1 MRTKDTLQ
9 RFLFE
14 QHPIRGSLVRLDS
27 TFRAARDCHAY
38 PLAMAHFLGEA
49 LAASALLSAS
59 IKHHESLILQVQADG
74 PVRLI
79 VAQCTG
85 ERSLR
90 GLVRWTGS
98 VNSEILADAC
108 RNGLLVITIDPGEGQ
123 ERYQG
128 MVQLAGSSLA
138 QAIESYFVQS
148 EQLRTRLWLA
158 ADERSAAGLFLQR
171 VPGGDPADPD
181 AWSRVQKLGSTITS
195 RELLELP
202 NYDLLHRLFHE
213 EDLRV
218 FESEV
223 VTFRCRCSRARIAR
237 VLYGLGRSELE
248 AVLHQEGNVS
258 VTCEFCNRTYA
269 FDAVDVGQ
277 LFVEGV
283 QPQVPP
289 TPQ

>member
-14 QHPIRGSLVRLDS
+14 EHPIRGGLVRLDS
-27 TFRAARDCHAY
+27 TFRAARDGHAY
-38 PLAMAHFLGEA
+38 PMAMAHFLGEA

-59 IKHHESLILQVQADG
+59 IKYHESLILQVQADG

-90 GLVRWTGS
+90 GLVRWTNGGK
-98 VNSEILADAC
+98 SETLADAC
-108 RNGLLVITIDPGEGQ
+108 RNGLLVITIDPGNEE

-128 MVQLAGSSLA
+128 MVQLVGNSLA

-148 EQLRTRLWLA
+148 EQLRARLWLA
-158 ADERSAAGLFLQR
+158 ADNHSAAGLFLQR
-171 VPGGDPADPD
+171 VPGDPADPD
-181 AWSRVQKLGSTITS
+181 AWSRVQKLGATITS

-202 NYDLLHRLFHE
+202 NYELLYRLFHQ

-218 FESEV
+218 FEGEV
-223 VTFRCRCSRARIAR
+223 VTFRCSCSRERISP
-237 VLYGLGRSELE
+237 VLYSFGCSELE
-248 AVLHQEGNVS
+248 AILHQQGHVS
-258 VTCEFCNRTYA
+258 ATCEFCNRTYR
-269 FDAVDVGQ
+269 FDAVDVRQ

-283 QPQVPP
+283 HPQGPSA
-289 TPQ
+289 PQ

>member
-14 QHPIRGSLVRLDS
+14 EHPIRGGLVRLDS
-27 TFRAARDCHAY
+27 TFRAARDCHTY

-59 IKHHESLILQVQADG
+59 IKYHESLILQIQADG

-98 VNSEILADAC
+98 VNSELLADAC
-108 RNGLLVITIDPGEGQ
+108 RNGLVVITIDPGKGQ

-128 MVQLAGSSLA
+128 MVQLAGNSLA
-138 QAIESYFVQS
+138 QAIESYFAQS

-171 VPGGDPADPD
+171 VPGDLADPD
-181 AWSRVQKLGSTITS
+181 AWDRVQQLGSTITN

-223 VTFRCRCSRARIAR
+223 VTFRCRCSRERIAR
-237 VLYGLGRSELE
+237 VLYSLGRNELE
-248 AVLHQEGNVS
+248 AVLRQEGDVS
-258 VTCEFCNRTYA
+258 VTCEFCNRTYR
-269 FDAVDVGQ
+269 FDAVDVEQ
-277 LFVEGV
+277 LFIEGI

-289 TPQ
+289 TQQ

>member
-14 QHPIRGSLVRLDS
+14 DHPIHGGLVRLDS

-38 PLAMAHFLGEA
+38 PVAMAHFLGEA

-59 IKHHESLILQVQADG
+59 IKYHESLILQVQADG

-85 ERSLR
+85 KRSLR

-98 VNSEILADAC
+98 VESETLADAC
-108 RNGLLVITIDPGEGQ
+108 RNGLLAITIDPGNGQ

-128 MVQLAGSSLA
+128 MVQLIGNSLA
-138 QAIESYFVQS
+138 QAIESYFAQS

-158 ADERSAAGLFLQR
+158 ADNRTAAGLVLQR
-171 VPGGDPADPD
+171 VPGDLTDID
-181 AWSRVQKLGSTITS
+181 AWSRVQELGSTVTS

-202 NYDLLHRLFHE
+202 NYDLLYRLFHQ

-223 VTFRCRCSRARIAR
+223 VTFRCRCSRERIAH
-237 VLYGLGRSELE
+237 VLHSFGRSEIETILRQQG
-248 AVLHQEGNVS
+248 HVS
-258 VTCEFCNRTYA
+258 VTCEFCNRTYR
-269 FDAVDVGQ
+269 FDAVDVRQ
-277 LFVEGV
+277 LFVEGIH
-283 QPQVPP
+283 PQGPP
-289 TPQ
+289 TRQ

>member
-1 MRTKDTLQ
+1 MRAEDTLQ

-14 QHPIRGSLVRLDS
+14 EHPIRGGLVRLDS
-27 TFRAARDCHAY
+27 TFRVARDCHAY
-38 PLAMAHFLGEA
+38 PIAMAHFLGEA

-59 IKHHESLILQVQADG
+59 IKYHESLILQIQADG

-90 GLVRWTGS
+90 GLVRWTGK
-98 VNSEILADAC
+98 VESEILADAC
-108 RNGLLVITIDPGEGQ
+108 RNGLLVITIDPGNGQ

-128 MVQLAGSSLA
+128 MVQLVGSSLA
-138 QAIESYFVQS
+138 QAIESYFAQS

-158 ADERSAAGLFLQR
+158 ADNRSAAGLFLQR
-171 VPGGDPADPD
+171 VPGVAEDPD
-181 AWSRVQKLGSTITS
+181 AWRRVQKLGATITS

-202 NYDLLHRLFHE
+202 NYDLLYRLFHE

-223 VTFRCRCSRARIAR
+223 VTFRCGCSRERISR
-237 VLYGLGRSELE
+237 VLYSLGHSELE
-248 AVLHQEGNVS
+248 AILRQEGHVS
-258 VTCEFCNRTYA
+258 ATCEFCNRIYR
-269 FDAVDVGQ
+269 FDAIDVRQ
-277 LFVEGV
+277 LFINGI
-283 QPQVPP
+283 QPLGPP
-289 TPQ
+289 TRQ

>member
-1 MRTKDTLQ
+1 LQ

-14 QHPIRGSLVRLDS
+14 EHPIRGGLVRLDS

-38 PLAMAHFLGEA
+38 PLALAHFLGEA

-59 IKHHESLILQVQADG
+59 IKYHESLILQIQGDG

-85 ERSLR
+85 GRSLR
-90 GLVRWTGS
+90 GLIRWSGQ
-98 VNSEILADAC
+98 VKSEDLTDAC
-108 RNGLLVITIDPGEGQ
+108 RNGLLVITIDPGKGQ

-128 MVQLAGSSLA
+128 MVQLAGNTLA

-148 EQLRTRLWLA
+148 EQLRTRLWLT

-171 VPGGDPADPD
+171 VPGDPSDPD
-181 AWSRVQKLGSTITS
+181 AWSRVQELGATITS

-202 NYDLLHRLFHE
+202 NYELLYRLFHE

-223 VTFRCRCSRARIAR
+223 VTFRCRCSREGIMR
-237 VLYGLGRSELE
+237 VLHSLGRSELE
-248 AVLHQEGNVS
+248 AVLRQEGHVS
-258 VTCEFCNRTYA
+258 VTCEFCNRIYR
-269 FDAVDVGQ
+269 FDAVDVRQ
-277 LFVEGV
+277 LFVEGI
-283 QPQVPP
+283 QPQAPP
-289 TPQ
+289 THQ

>member
-1 MRTKDTLQ
+1 MRSRDTLQ
-9 RFLFE
+9 TFSFE

-38 PLAMAHFLGEA
+38 PIEMARFLGEA

-59 IKHHESLILQVQADG
+59 IKYHESLILQIQADG

-85 ERSLR
+85 KRSLR
-90 GLVRWTGS
+90 GLARWTG
-98 VNSEILADAC
+98 NLKSETLAEAC
-108 RNGLLVITIDPGEGQ
+108 RNGLLVITIDPGNGQ

-128 MVQLAGSSLA
+128 VVQIVGSSLA
-138 QAIESYFVQS
+138 RAIESYFAQS

-158 ADERSAAGLFLQR
+158 ADDRSAAGLFLQR
-171 VPGGDPADPD
+171 VPGISGDPD
-181 AWSRVQKLGSTITS
+181 AWTRVQKLGATVTS

-202 NYDLLHRLFHE
+202 NRDLLHRLFHQ

-223 VTFRCRCSRARIAR
+223 VTFRCGCSRKRIAN
-237 VLYGLGRSELE
+237 VLYSLGHGELDGI
-248 AVLHQEGNVS
+248 LRQEGHVS
-258 VTCEFCNRTYA
+258 AICEFCNRSYR
-269 FDAVDVGQ
+269 FDAIDVRQ
-277 LFVEGV
+277 LFLDGV
-283 QPQVPP
+283 QPQGP
-289 TPQ
+289 TTRH

>member
-14 QHPIRGSLVRLDS
+14 EHPIRGGLVRLDS

-38 PLAMAHFLGEA
+38 PLALAHFLGEA

-59 IKHHESLILQVQADG
+59 IKHHESLILQVQGDG

-98 VNSEILADAC
+98 VHDKTLTDAC
-108 RNGLLVITIDPGEGQ
+108 RNGLLVITIDPGKGQ

-128 MVQLAGSSLA
+128 MVQLVGSSLA

-148 EQLRTRLWLA
+148 EQLRTRLWLV

-171 VPGGDPADPD
+171 VPGDPADPD
-181 AWSRVQKLGSTITS
+181 AWSRVQELGSTITS

-202 NYDLLHRLFHE
+202 NYELLYRLFHE

-223 VTFRCRCSRARIAR
+223 VTFGCRCSRERIAR
-237 VLYGLGRSELE
+237 VLHSLGRGEIE
-248 AVLHQEGNVS
+248 AVLHQEGHVS
-258 VTCEFCNRTYA
+258 VTCEFCNRTYQ
-269 FDAVDVGQ
+269 FDAVDVSQ
-277 LFVEGV
+277 LFVDG
-283 QPQVPP
+283 VPP
-289 TPQ
+289 QAPVTHQ

>member
-1 MRTKDTLQ
+1 MRSQDTLQ

-14 QHPIRGSLVRLDS
+14 EHPIRGGLVRLDS
-27 TFRAARDCHAY
+27 AFRAARDCHAY
-38 PLAMAHFLGEA
+38 PLAMAHYLGEA

-59 IKHHESLILQVQADG
+59 IKYHESLILQVQADG

-85 ERSLR
+85 QRSLR

-98 VNSEILADAC
+98 VQSKPLADAC
-108 RNGLLVITIDPGEGQ
+108 QNGLLVITIDPGNGQ

-128 MVQLAGSSLA
+128 MVQLVGSSLA
-138 QAIESYFVQS
+138 QAIESYFAQS

-171 VPGGDPADPD
+171 VPGDPADPD
-181 AWSRVQKLGSTITS
+181 AWTRVQELGSTITS

-202 NYDLLHRLFHE
+202 NYELLYRLFHE

-223 VTFRCRCSRARIAR
+223 VTFGCRCSRERISR
-237 VLYGLGRSELE
+237 VLYSFGPSELDSI
-248 AVLHQEGNVS
+248 LRQEGDVS
-258 VTCEFCNRTYA
+258 ATCEFCNRTYR
-269 FDAVDVGQ
+269 FDAVDIRQ
-277 LFVEGV
+277 LFVDGI
-283 QPQVPP
+283 QPAGP
-289 TPQ
+289 TRHQ